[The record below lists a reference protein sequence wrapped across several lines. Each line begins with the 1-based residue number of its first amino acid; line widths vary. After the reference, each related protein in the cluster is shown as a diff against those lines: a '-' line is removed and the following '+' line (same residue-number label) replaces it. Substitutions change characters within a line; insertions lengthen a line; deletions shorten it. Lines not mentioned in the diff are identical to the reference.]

1 MAARWKTAGRRR
13 ETRHRVHWDFVP
25 ETAKLESEA
34 AGLSYLRGADA
45 PLLNLTLSEALAETA
60 RKFPGR
66 EALVVCHEGV
76 RLTWGDLDREVTR
89 TARGL
94 AGLGLRPGHRAGIW
108 ASNCLE
114 WVLLQY
120 AAPRAG
126 VILVNVNP
134 AYRSHE
140 LRYVLAKSHIRAL
153 FLHETDSRANY
164 REILA
169 ESRNGDALPLEHIVW
184 LGDAS
189 WHDMMAG
196 GADFPVDAARPD
208 DVANIQ
214 YTSGTTGAPKGA
226 MLSHRN
232 LLNNGVGMGKGLK
245 ATEQDRIC
253 APVPLYHCFGSVIG
267 SMVSVVSGAA
277 LILPSAQFDALAT
290 LEAVHRER
298 ATALYGVPTMF
309 ISELEH
315 PEFARFDLTS
325 LRTGVMAGAPCPIEV
340 MRRVVERMHIPEI
353 TIVYGQTE
361 SSPGITMSRAD
372 DPLELR
378 VTTVGTALPNTE
390 IQIVDTET
398 HHRLPI
404 GQQGELCTRGY
415 LVMKGY
421 DADPKATAAVIDR
434 EGWLHTGDLAVMR
447 PDGYFSFKGR
457 AKETIIRGGENIYPR
472 EVEDFLHTHPKI
484 ADVYVVGL
492 PDAKLGETV
501 LAWVKLKSGEEA
513 TAGEIRDFCRGK
525 IAYFKIPQFIRFVDS
540 FPMTVSK
547 KVQKFLMREQEI
559 RERGLE
565 DVARQATA

>member
-1 MAARWKTAGRRR
+1 
-13 ETRHRVHWDFVP
+13 VP
-25 ETAKLESEA
+25 DTEEGQSGAEA
-34 AGLSYLRGADA
+34 LSYMRGAA
-45 PLLNLTLSEALAETA
+45 IPLLDLTLSQALSKTA
-60 RKFPGR
+60 ARFSDR
-66 EALVVCHEGV
+66 EALVVCHQHV
-76 RLTWGDLDREVTR
+76 RRTWSQLDEEVTR
-89 TARGL
+89 VASGL
-94 AGLGLRPGHRAGIW
+94 AGMGLKPGDRAGIW

-126 VILVNVNP
+126 VVLVNVNP

-153 FLHETDSRANY
+153 FLRHRDPHADY
-164 REILA
+164 RQILD
-169 ESRNGDALPLEHIVW
+169 ESRDGHQLPLEHIVW
-184 LGDAS
+184 LGEESWDA
-189 WHDMMAG
+189 MLAG
-196 GADFPVDAARPD
+196 GAGVPEKPASPD
-208 DVANIQ
+208 DVVNIQ

-226 MLSHRN
+226 MLTHRN
-232 LLNNGVGMGKGLK
+232 LLNNGMGLAMGLK
-245 ATEQDRIC
+245 AAEGDRIC

-277 LILPSAQFDALAT
+277 LILPAAQFDALAT

-309 ISELEH
+309 IAELEH
-315 PEFARFDLTS
+315 PEFNRFNLTS
-325 LRTGVMAGAPCPIEV
+325 LRTGVMAGSPCPIEV
-340 MRRVVERMHIPEI
+340 MRRVVEQMHCSEI

-378 VTTVGTALPNTE
+378 VTTVGTAMPNTE
-390 IQIVDTET
+390 IQIVDPNT
-398 HHRLPI
+398 RRPLPV
-404 GQQGELCTRGY
+404 GEQGELCTRGY

-421 DADPKATAAVIDR
+421 DADPEATNAIIDA
-434 EGWLHTGDLAVMR
+434 EGWLHTGDLAAMR

-457 AKETIIRGGENIYPR
+457 AKDTIIRGGENIYPR

-484 ADVYVVGL
+484 ADVYIVGL
-492 PDAKLGETV
+492 PDARLGETV
-501 LAWVKLKSGEEA
+501 LAWIRLKNGEH
-513 TAGEIRDFCRGK
+513 AGPEEIRDFCRGK

-547 KVQKFLMREQEI
+547 KVQKFLIREQEI
-559 RERGLE
+559 KDRGLE
-565 DVARQATA
+565 DVAHQATA